1 MIERIMY
8 KEELYEEGIVKEAY
22 HGIATIV
29 ISNSDQCEECTA
41 KVYCKPGS
49 ANERSLTAKD
59 PFGVKM
65 GDKVRVSIRGNQILK
80 VSFLVYGIPLL
91 LILAG
96 LFVGMQF
103 FQSNKEILSS
113 LSALIL
119 VSIYISI
126 ILLIDKK
133 RKHETRTYP
142 EIIFVSSRKSDKQ
155 IDFKTN

>member
-1 MIERIMY
+1 MIERKMY
-8 KEELYEEGIVKEAY
+8 REELYEEGIVKESKD
-22 HGIATIV
+22 GIATIV

-59 PFGVKM
+59 PFGVKI
-65 GDKVRVSIRGNQILK
+65 GDKVRVSIKGNQILK

-96 LFVGMQF
+96 LFFGMQV

-113 LSALIL
+113 LTAFTL

-126 ILLIDKK
+126 ILFVHKK
-133 RKHETRTYP
+133 RKHEIRTYP
-142 EIIFVSSRKSDKQ
+142 EIIFVSTPK
-155 IDFKTN
+155 I